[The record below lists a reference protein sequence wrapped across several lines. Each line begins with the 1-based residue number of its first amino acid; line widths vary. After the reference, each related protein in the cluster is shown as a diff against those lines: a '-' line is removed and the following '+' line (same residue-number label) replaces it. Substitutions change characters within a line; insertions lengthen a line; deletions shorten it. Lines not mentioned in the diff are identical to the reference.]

1 MISGN
6 SPAQILE
13 VNFNQYITFSNPDL
27 STDFFTIYKED
38 SIIVEEVAFGVNKYV
53 VDLKKR
59 NVKFYRQERLEKTRK
74 ITEVKEKDGLILLTV
89 EDKALESNDP
99 ILVYF
104 AINPKYEENNYP
116 YFTFYYHSAG
126 KTHGYIAFIEEQL

>member
-1 MISGN
+1 M
-6 SPAQILE
+6 
-13 VNFNQYITFSNPDL
+13 
-27 STDFFTIYKED
+27 
-38 SIIVEEVAFGVNKYV
+38 NKYV

-126 KTHGYIAFIEEQL
+126 KTQGYIAFIEEQL